1 MTFPL
6 LAFLSFA
13 IAASVTPGPNNVMV
27 AASAASHGVRAVV
40 PQILGI
46 SLGFGAMILIVGL
59 GLAVPLASFP
69 QLAIAMRWIGA
80 AWLALLAWKIATAP
94 PPGEGTGRP
103 PLRFIGGALFQWINP
118 KAWML
123 AVGIATTW
131 AAADA
136 PLAPQVALMAAIFA
150 LVGVPN
156 GLFWAALGERA
167 GRLLHSPGRL
177 RIFNVTMALL
187 LLASMIPVLLP
198 AP

>member
-1 MTFPL
+1 MTFP
-6 LAFLSFA
+6 FLSFLGFA

-27 AASAASHGVRAVV
+27 AASAAGHGVRAVV

-46 SLGFGAMILIVGL
+46 SGGFGAMILIVGL
-59 GLAVPLASFP
+59 SLAVPLASFP
-69 QLAIAMRWIGA
+69 QLATAMRWIGA
-80 AWLALLAWKIATAP
+80 AWLALLAWKIATAA

-131 AAADA
+131 AAPDA
-136 PLAPQVALMAAIFA
+136 PLAPQVALMAAIFT

-156 GLFWAALGERA
+156 GLLWAVLGERA

-187 LLASMIPVLLP
+187 LLASM
-198 AP
+198 